1 MKLKS
6 FGVLKPKK
14 EDYFFAYLLCI
25 VAALSLWIGCGI
37 AIQKSHYLAKEALQA
52 AVDALKFNFAQG
64 TTVVLASFIFYI
76 SIALAIY
83 VLVMA
88 ILKNDKKKYLS
99 FVGTLFTAVAAG
111 LGCVFFGTY
120 IMSHILYG
128 IVILLFLFGL
138 LVFNCYIYCDAMFS
152 LFGASENKEEKEV
165 KEYEEVEET
174 EEGEEVE
181 KVAKPRTRKATTA
194 RTGARKTTTSKGK
207 KSKKQTYVKKLFQ
220 KKFKDLTKEEQNE
233 YYKLAKRRKKA
244 ERLAK
249 EKKENKAK

>member
-14 EDYFFAYLLCI
+14 EDFFFAYLLCV
-25 VAALSLWIGCGI
+25 VAVLSLWIGCGI
-37 AIQKSHYLAKEALQA
+37 AIQKSHLIAKEALQT
-52 AVDALKFNFAQG
+52 AVDALAFRYAQG
-64 TTVVLASFIFYI
+64 TTVVLANFIFYI

-83 VLVMA
+83 ALVMA
-88 ILKNDKKKYLS
+88 IIKNDKKKYLT
-99 FVGTLFTAVAAG
+99 FVGTLFTAVAGG

-120 IMSHILYG
+120 ILSHIFYG
-128 IVILLFLFGL
+128 IIILIILFGL
-138 LVFNCYIYCDAMFS
+138 LIFNCYIYCDAMFA
-152 LFGASENKEEKEV
+152 LFGDVEIKEEKVEV
-165 KEYEEVEET
+165 VEEP
-174 EEGEEVE
+174 EELEEDE
-181 KVAKPRTRKATTA
+181 KVAKPRVRKTTGA
-194 RTGARKTTTSKGK
+194 KSGARKSTSSKGK

-233 YYKLAKRRKKA
+233 YYQLAKRRKKA